1 MHYTKL
7 RRRFVAVYLCMLFL
21 GDGVKR
27 RPRRIIGQHV
37 GLQRNTERE
46 GEFNRAERSVTNVV
60 ISRYQLAYFE
70 MLRCVTRNEYKV
82 SHEGLLLHRIKTE
95 QTVG

>member
-1 MHYTKL
+1 
-7 RRRFVAVYLCMLFL
+7 MLFL

-37 GLQRNTERE
+37 GLQRNTERA
-46 GEFNRAERSVTNVV
+46 GEFNSTELFVTNVV

-70 MLRCVTRNEYKV
+70 MLCCVTRNEYKV
-82 SHEGLLLHRIKTE
+82 SQERLLLHRIKAEPTM
-95 QTVG
+95 G